1 MNFELDE
8 PYSPALSNKPEIK
21 KGWAGM
27 DIKDLKARTFKGFL
41 EDDEAYRLYELAK
54 EASKFCPCLEIG
66 SYCGKSSAYMGMG
79 CKENGGI
86 LFSIDHHRGSEE
98 QQPGQEYFDPELLD
112 KETGLI
118 DTFRIFRTTIS
129 DLLLEDTVVSI
140 VSRSEV
146 VARSW
151 VTPLS
156 MVFIDGGHTFE
167 AVFTDYN
174 SWTPHLI
181 PGGFLAIHDIFP
193 DPAEGGQAPYC
204 VYNLALSSGLFLE
217 LPMVNTLGILKRA
230 AGGETTEEAMKKWR
244 ELG

>member
-1 MNFELDE
+1 
-8 PYSPALSNKPEIK
+8 
-21 KGWAGM
+21 M
-27 DIKDLKARTFKGFL
+27 DIEDVKSRSFKGFL
-41 EDDEAYRLYELAK
+41 EDDEAIRLYELAK
-54 EASKFCPCLEIG
+54 EANRLGPCLEIG
-66 SYCGKSSAYMGMG
+66 SYCGKSSAYLGMG
-79 CKENGGI
+79 CKENGAV

-118 DTFRIFRTTIS
+118 DTFGIFRKTIN
-129 DLLLEDTVVSI
+129 DLLLENTVVMI
-140 VSRSEV
+140 VSKSEV

-151 VTPLS
+151 ATPLG

-181 PGGFLAIHDIFP
+181 PGGFLAIHDIFS
-193 DPAEGGQAPYC
+193 DPAQGGQAPYC
-204 VYNLALSSGLFLE
+204 VYNLALSSGLFQE
-217 LPMVNTLGILKRA
+217 LPMVNTLGILKKV
-230 AGGETTEEAMKKWR
+230 AGGDITETARKRWR